1 MSEDLKHTPE
11 ILSAKDLQEMGFSRS
26 MSYALFNREDV
37 PVIRIGK
44 RKFIRREKFLEW
56 LTEQERT
63 DREWNRYR
71 DGKFIWSDMVK
82 RDVDACILQAASF
95 DSFLSLILTLP

>member
-26 MSYALFNREDV
+26 MSYALFNREDI

-44 RKFIRREKFLEW
+44 RKFIRQEKFFEW
-56 LTEQERT
+56 LAEQERT
-63 DREWNRYR
+63 DRE
-71 DGKFIWSDMVK
+71 
-82 RDVDACILQAASF
+82 
-95 DSFLSLILTLP
+95 